1 MIKEENLDPE
11 NHSGAVPGVFWPFFG
26 PQRTQI
32 LCSDQEYN
40 PSVMGVAFGGHLGPF
55 LGEWGAILGLF
66 HSPKF
71 KIEQKV
77 IMEILS
83 R

>member
-11 NHSGAVPGVFWPFFG
+11 NHSGAVPSVFWPFFG

-32 LCSDQEYN
+32 LCSDQEYY
-40 PSVMGVAFGGHLGPF
+40 PSV
-55 LGEWGAILGLF
+55 LGLF

-83 R
+83 G